1 MKGKI
6 MNNTSELPVNCDDM
20 GKTAEKWDKPDKLLL
35 KLTLITLFTFNF
47 LFLFQLTIH
56 YLSPNIKISYY
67 DIITN
72 LYLCLAVN
80 IAACLILYRHQR
92 MVKLVEQELASRL
105 QFEQALQEATGLLEQ
120 RVAERTADL
129 ERANQALRLEIS
141 ERERVEGELRS
152 SEASYRLLVSQMPS
166 VLFKGYADWSI
177 DFFDNKVEELTGY
190 PKEEFD
196 ARNITWSD
204 VIVPEDLENAKE
216 IFKRALKSHQAYVRE
231 YRIKGKSDK
240 VLWIRERAQI
250 ICDEQGRIDY
260 VSGVFYDITQRHE
273 MALELKKSEEKYRLV
288 FENAPLGILHFD
300 QMGIV
305 TDCNERFAEIIGAP
319 KEKIIGFDMP
329 RQLEDEKLR
338 EGIMACLDGKYSS
351 YEGDYLSVL
360 GGKVTPVRAILQ
372 GIVSRNG
379 ETLGGVGIFEDITQH
394 RQAENGLKKSLS
406 LLHATLEST
415 ADGILVV
422 NSAGKIVSHN
432 QKFLELWNLSE
443 SNIATGGANQVISSV
458 LELLRYPVDF
468 LDKVKDLEAHPEAES
483 YDVLE
488 FLDGRIYERYSQPQ
502 RLGGEIVGRVWS
514 FRDITE
520 RRQAEAAL
528 DKLRMQNEMILNS
541 AGEGIFGLDLMGRIT
556 FSNPTTSILSGYDAN
571 ELLGQSFFDL
581 IRHQK
586 PDGTPYP
593 EEDCPIYCT
602 LRDGKRRHVAD
613 DVFWT
618 KEGQPMPV
626 EYVITPIEERGK
638 VVGAVGVFRDVTERK
653 RAEEEIKRAYE
664 YLEKIFDNSADGVG
678 IVDEKG
684 NITKWNKAAE
694 DLYGYTFEELLGQ
707 SAFNLYPDKNE
718 LNKMLSQ
725 LRQKGFLRNYEI
737 NMRKKNGSIIP
748 CSLSIKMLKDI
759 DDRIIGSVTVARDL
773 TEVKQHLANLKL
785 VNEKLQNSVTEADQR
800 NRQMAMLQQMG
811 EVLQACQTLE
821 EIYDGIAHFATMFFP
836 DFAGALYSRNNS
848 KNLFEMVANWGEKPP
863 PEQVFGH
870 DECWALRRSR
880 MNLVDSS
887 ASLLRCRHVSSP
899 VSPGYLC
906 VPMIAQG
913 EALGILHLRKISP
926 AEVDRM
932 QPAGQ
937 LASTVA
943 EGMALALANMKLRET
958 LHDQAI
964 RDPLTGL
971 FNRRYMI
978 ETFER
983 ELARAQR
990 HGISLTSIMIDLD
1003 KFKIFNDTFGHDMGD
1018 KLLTTFGDFI
1028 RTTIRKEDI
1037 ACRWGGEEFF
1047 IILPGVTLKE
1057 GLERTEEIRS
1067 KAKKLQVASGQP
1079 HRPVSLS
1086 IGIAVYPDH
1095 GATTDVLIKAADN
1108 AMYKAKKSGRD
1119 RVITAHVIPS
1129 QVPEY
1134 PKKATAAQ

>member
-1 MKGKI
+1 MHKDPG
-6 MNNTSELPVNCDDM
+6 LPVGNDDM
-20 GKTAEKWDKPDKLLL
+20 GKNRPRWEVPDKMVL

-47 LFLFQLTIH
+47 LYMFQLTVH

-80 IAACLILYRHQR
+80 IASCLILYRHQR
-92 MVKLVEQELASRL
+92 MAKQVEHELVRRL
-105 QFEQALQEATGLLEQ
+105 RFEQALQEATGMLEE
-120 RVAERTADL
+120 RVRERTADL
-129 ERANQALRLEIS
+129 EKANQGLRLEIS
-141 ERERVEGELRS
+141 ERERVENELRT

-166 VLFKGYADWSI
+166 VVFKGYADWSI

-196 ARNITWSD
+196 ARKITWSD
-204 VIVPEDLENAKE
+204 VILPEDLENAKAT
-216 IFKRALKSHQAYVRE
+216 FKQALKTQQSYVRE
-231 YRIKGKSDK
+231 YRIKGKSAK

-250 ICDEQGRIDY
+250 ICDPNGRIDH
-260 VSGVFYDITQRHE
+260 VSGVFYDITERHE

-300 QMGIV
+300 QTGVV

-319 KEKIIGFDMP
+319 KEKIIGFNMP
-329 RQLEDEKLR
+329 RQLADEKLR
-338 EGIMACLDGKYSS
+338 EGILASLNGQYSS

-372 GIVSRNG
+372 GIVSRHG
-379 ETLGGVGIFEDITQH
+379 ETLGGVGLFEDITQH
-394 RQAENGLKKSLS
+394 RQAENGIKRSLS

-422 NSAGKIVSHN
+422 NSEGKIVSHN
-432 QKFLELWNLSE
+432 QKFLELWNLPE
-443 SNIATGGANQVISSV
+443 SIIATGEANQVISLI
-458 LELLRYPVDF
+458 LEWLRYPEDF
-468 LDKVKDLEAHPEAES
+468 LAKVKDLHAHPEAES

-488 FLDGRIYERYSQPQ
+488 FQDGRIYERYSQPQ
-502 RLGGEIVGRVWS
+502 RLGGKIVGRVWS

-528 DKLRMQNEMILNS
+528 DKLRSQNEMILNS
-541 AGEGIFGLDLMGRIT
+541 AGEGIFGLDLTGRVT
-556 FSNPTTSILSGYDAN
+556 FSNPTTSILSGYEAH
-571 ELLGQSFFDL
+571 ELLGQSFHEL
-581 IRHQK
+581 IHYRK
-586 PDGTPYP
+586 PDGSPYP
-593 EEDCPIYCT
+593 EEECPIFCT
-602 LRDGKRRHVAD
+602 LRDGQRRHIAD

-618 KEGQPMPV
+618 KDGQPMPV
-626 EYVITPIEERGK
+626 EYVTTPIEEGGQ
-638 VVGAVGVFRDVTERK
+638 VVGAVGVFRDIMERK
-653 RAEEEIKRAYE
+653 RAEEEITRAYE
-664 YLEKIFDNSADGVG
+664 YLENIFENSADGVG
-678 IVDEKG
+678 IVDKDG

-694 DLYGYTFEELLGQ
+694 DLYGYSSEELLGK

-718 LNKMLSQ
+718 LNRMLTQ
-725 LRQKGFLRNYEI
+725 LRLKGFVRNYEI
-737 NMRKKNGSIIP
+737 TMKRKNGSVIP
-748 CSLSIKMLKDI
+748 CSLSIRMLRDNDNKV
-759 DDRIIGSVTVARDL
+759 IGSVTVARDL
-773 TEVKQHLANLKL
+773 SEVKQHLANLKL
-785 VNEKLQNSVTEADQR
+785 VNEKLQGLVTESDQR

-821 EIYDGIAHFATMFFP
+821 EMHDGITHFATKFFP
-836 DFAGALYSRNNS
+836 DFTGALYTLNNS
-848 KNLFEMVANWGEKPP
+848 KNLFEMAAAWGETPP
-863 PEQVFGH
+863 PELVFAH

-899 VSPGYLC
+899 ISSGYLC

-926 AEVDRM
+926 EEEDRM
-932 QPAGQ
+932 PAAGQ

-990 HGISLTSIMIDLD
+990 RGIPLAAIMIDLD
-1003 KFKIFNDTFGHDMGD
+1003 KFKTFNDTFGHDMGD

-1028 RTTIRKEDI
+1028 STTIRKEDI

-1047 IILPGVTLKE
+1047 IILPGASLQE
-1057 GLERTEEIRS
+1057 GLERTEEIRF
-1067 KAKKLQVASGQP
+1067 KAKQLQVPHSQP
-1079 HRPVSLS
+1079 HRPVTLSL
-1086 IGIAVYPDH
+1086 GIAVYPDH
-1095 GATTDVLIKAADN
+1095 GATTDGLIKAADK
-1108 AMYKAKKSGRD
+1108 AMYQAKKGGRD
-1119 RVITAHVIPS
+1119 RVITAHGI
-1129 QVPEY
+1129 QGHVPDY
-1134 PKKATAAQ
+1134 PHKVSAVQ